1 MTIQSPTPSIEI
13 GTHNPR
19 PSKHNSGATASDN
32 SENHTIGI
40 SGDDVF
46 GNDENV
52 DPRDQLP
59 VNESPDDQSINS
71 NHDVQHNLV
80 DAISALT
87 RSMQRQGDGS
97 RLKVRSPNPFEGTN
111 SAKLHTSLIRPKT
124 SPSNRDTKKS
134 TLHKTSLSTRSS
146 DKRTSDMGNKLGKDG
161 KLTPVERIRR
171 FANNLCLFCGGVGHI
186 AKECPKP
193 SSSAAK
199 ARNCAAKE
207 TSDESDSTPAED
219 LTK

>member
-1 MTIQSPTPSIEI
+1 M
-13 GTHNPR
+13 
-19 PSKHNSGATASDN
+19 
-32 SENHTIGI
+32 IGI

-46 GNDENV
+46 SIDGTI
-52 DPRDQLP
+52 DPGDQLP
-59 VNESPDDQSINS
+59 VNESPDDQSNNS
-71 NHDVQHNLV
+71 DHDVQHNLV

-97 RLKVRSPNPFEGTN
+97 HSKVRLPNPFEGTN

-124 SPSNRDTKKS
+124 SPSKQDTKQS
-134 TLHKTSLSTRSS
+134 APRKTGLSARSS

-161 KLTPVERIRR
+161 KLTPAERIRR

-199 ARNCAAKE
+199 ARSCAAKE
-207 TSDESDSTPAED
+207 TSDESDSAPAED